1 MNKISSEFFR
11 VGARGLVLLHGKLNV
26 FLSTAC
32 GLFSKVRWLM
42 VRGAGGGVYLS
53 VVGRSDDCREED
65 LKSLY
70 IWTHNNL

>member
-1 MNKISSEFFR
+1 MFGDVEGESMNITSSEFFR
-11 VGARGLVLLHGKLNV
+11 VGARGLVLLHGKLNK

-42 VRGAGGGVYLS
+42 VI
-53 VVGRSDDCREED
+53 GRSDDCREED

-70 IWTHNNL
+70 FWTHNNL